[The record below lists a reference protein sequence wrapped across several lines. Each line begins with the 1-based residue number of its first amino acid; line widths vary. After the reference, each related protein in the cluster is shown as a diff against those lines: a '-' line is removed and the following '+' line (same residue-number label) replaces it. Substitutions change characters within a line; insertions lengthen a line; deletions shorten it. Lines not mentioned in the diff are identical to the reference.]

1 MPVKPS
7 EAEEEYYARLEFEKL
22 KKAEAS
28 KREQMEAEEKQ
39 RLKEL
44 HHMRCP
50 KCGMQLIEI
59 DYHGIA
65 VDKCSS
71 CDGIWLDFGELQ
83 QVSSLDKKGL
93 DKWFGVFKR

>member
-7 EAEEEYYARLEFEKL
+7 EQEAEYYARLEFEKL
-22 KKAEAS
+22 RKLEKEKAA
-28 KREQMEAEEKQ
+28 KLEAEEKQ
-39 RLKEL
+39 KLKEL
-44 HHMRCP
+44 HHMCCP

-65 VDKCSS
+65 VDKCSG
-71 CDGIWLDFGELQ
+71 CDGVWLDAGELQ
-83 QVSSLDKKGL
+83 MVCGLDKGRL

>member
-71 CDGIWLDFGELQ
+71 CDGIWLDSGELQ
-83 QVSSLDKKGL
+83 QVCSLDKKGL